1 VLATV
6 TLSRPEDELLLCCA
20 RTGRSPEVVA
30 RIDAL
35 LREGVNWEYLIRTAH
50 VHGMAPLLYWHLD
63 AAGPEA
69 VPENAFDHLRGHFRA
84 NSLRNLFLTGELLRI
99 LNVFRAHGIPAVP
112 YRGPA
117 LAASV
122 YGSLALRQFIDLD
135 IIVHRHD
142 VQEAKELLASLGYR
156 SQHRLTSA
164 QESALLGSRREFAFT
179 RDDGK
184 SAVELVW
191 DVAEH
196 FSFPLDSE
204 FLWGRLEQITLGGDT
219 VPALSPEDML
229 LILCAHG
236 SQHLWERLGWIC
248 DVAELTRVCEGMR
261 WEQVMARASTLGGQ
275 RMLLL
280 GLFLANDLLGA
291 SLPDEVLQR
300 VRADSTVRTLAGQ
313 IRERLFREA
322 DGSAQLFEQAY
333 FHPLHLKMKE
343 RLPDKIRYCIRAATA
358 QTAEDWELLPLPN
371 TLFPF
376 YYVLR
381 PIRLIGKYV
390 LRIPKRL
397 LPR

>member
-20 RTGRSPEVVA
+20 RTGRAPEVVA

-63 AAGPEA
+63 AAGSEA
-69 VPENAFDHLRGHFRA
+69 VPENVLDHLRGHFRA

-99 LNVFRAHGIPAVP
+99 LNVFRAHGILAVP

-164 QESALLGSRREFAFT
+164 QESALLGSRREFAFM

-196 FSFPLDSE
+196 FSFPLDSK
-204 FLWGRLEQITLGGDT
+204 FLWGHLEQIPLGGDT

-261 WEQVMARASTLGGQ
+261 WEQVMARADALGGQ

-291 SLPDEVLQR
+291 TLPDEVLQR

-358 QTAEDWELLPLPN
+358 QTAEEWELLPLPN
-371 TLFPF
+371 NLFPF